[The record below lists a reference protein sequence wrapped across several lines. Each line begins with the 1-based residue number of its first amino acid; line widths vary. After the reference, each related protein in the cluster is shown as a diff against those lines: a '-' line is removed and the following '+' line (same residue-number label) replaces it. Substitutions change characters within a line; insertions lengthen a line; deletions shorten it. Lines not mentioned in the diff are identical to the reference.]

1 MSRAFWRLCVRSD
14 FSAAH
19 ALRHYRGKCENP
31 HGHNFLVEAVVEGD
45 SLTPDTE
52 LLVDFAVLK
61 ADLKAV
67 LDTLDHKDLNA
78 TPPFDRINPS
88 SENLARHIFQGLA
101 PLVATCGVRLHSV
114 SVGEKAAQSATYFEI
129 GAPPQAPQGD

>member
-1 MSRAFWRLCVRSD
+1 MSSAFWRLSVRSN

-19 ALRHYRGKCENP
+19 ALRHYRGKCESP

-52 LLVDFAVLK
+52 LLVDFSLLK
-61 ADLKAV
+61 TDLKAV
-67 LDTLDHKDLNA
+67 LDTLDHKDLNV

-88 SENLARHIFQGLA
+88 SENLARHIFTALA
-101 PLVATCGVRLHSV
+101 PLVAARGVRLHSL
-114 SVGEKAAQSATYFEI
+114 SVGEKAAQSATYF
-129 GAPPQAPQGD
+129 G